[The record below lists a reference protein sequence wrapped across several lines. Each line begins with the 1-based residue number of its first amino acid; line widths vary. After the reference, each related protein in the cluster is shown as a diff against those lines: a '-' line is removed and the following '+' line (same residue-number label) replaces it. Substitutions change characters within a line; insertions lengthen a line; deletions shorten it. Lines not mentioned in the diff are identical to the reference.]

1 MPSFEKDCDGNF
13 SYSYYGVED
22 TILGEYVDPKKID
35 AYLEDEAFQEAVK
48 RSYKNINLSGRNK
61 RDMDRFNAKRL
72 RVAAWLRK
80 KANAIYF

>member
-35 AYLEDEAFQEAVK
+35 AYLEDEAF
-48 RSYKNINLSGRNK
+48 
-61 RDMDRFNAKRL
+61 
-72 RVAAWLRK
+72 
-80 KANAIYF
+80 